1 MVIGVLRVSYWSK
14 LLSETVSKAQ
24 TLVGKMR
31 RWQRVNGCSTT
42 STRGAVESDG
52 ANPGGSRQSNGVRRG
67 GRSRVPSN
75 RNKRRFTFPQA
86 LFSPDEER
94 PAGGRRAEVQ
104 PGAVA
109 RAAHAPLSDEE
120 HFADETPAAA
130 QAADVVLAVHELQ
143 SPDEGQA
150 VPLSGQRP
158 YSRLSGSLRCS
169 RPLYSHS
176 CGLPRPCSAQLC
188 SHLPGLQPHCS
199 PPLCSHSC
207 ELPRPYSA
215 QLCTVLPPA

>member
-94 PAGGRRAEVQ
+94 
-104 PGAVA
+104 
-109 RAAHAPLSDEE
+109 
-120 HFADETPAAA
+120 FADETRA
-130 QAADVVLAVHELQ
+130 
-143 SPDEGQA
+143 EGQA